1 VTEPQHGDRP
11 HSPGPSLLPIGFAAG
26 IACIL
31 VGLIINPKVIVP
43 IGAVIAVVCGFL
55 WARDATTEFRSEPVA
70 PIEPER
76 GEVRESTDAPAIPAD
91 QGEAAMPQPET
102 GERFP
107 RSRFLEGATLG
118 LGGVIGGLVTVPAIG
133 FMILPAFKDQ
143 GYPNVDLG
151 PLENFTEGKWFVTK
165 FFTHPDLGE
174 VSHRT
179 AYIRNNGPLNGKPS
193 FTIISN
199 RCAHL
204 GCPVQPN
211 GPVQDNQKKDVDG
224 KKGQRITMIPA
235 IPAGGYGCPC
245 HGGQYDVEGNVVSG
259 PPVRAL
265 DRYEFAVVDG
275 RLILGKPYSVS
286 HVKGEGKD
294 ALIHKYKL
302 AGPGQHVHGLEQ
314 LLYPL
319 QPPH

>member
-1 VTEPQHGDRP
+1 MTEPQHGDRP

-55 WARDATTEFRSEPVA
+55 WARDSTKEFRGEPVA

-76 GEVRESTDAPAIPAD
+76 GGGVTDASAIPAD
-91 QGEAAMPQPET
+91 QGETALPET
-102 GERFP
+102 SERFP
-107 RSRFLEGATLG
+107 RNRFLEGATLG
-118 LGGVIGGLVTVPAIG
+118 LGAVIGGLVTVPAVG
-133 FMILPAFKDQ
+133 FMIVPAFRGQ
-143 GYPNVDLG
+143 GYPKVDLG

-165 FFTHPDLGE
+165 FFMKPEEGE

-179 AYIRNNGPLNGKPS
+179 AYIRNNGLLDGKPS

-204 GCPVQPN
+204 GCPAQPN
-211 GPVQDNQKKDVDG
+211 GPVQDNQTKEVEG
-224 KKGQRITMIPA
+224 KNGQRITMIPM

-245 HGGQYDVEGNVVSG
+245 HGGQYDIEGNRVSG

-265 DRYEFAVVDG
+265 DRYAFEVVDG
-275 RLILGKPYSVS
+275 HLILGTPYSVS
-286 HVKGEGKD
+286 HVDGEGKD
-294 ALIHKYKL
+294 AEIHSYKL
-302 AGPGQHVHGLEQ
+302 AGPGQHVDGLEQ
-314 LLYPL
+314 VLYPL

>member
-1 VTEPQHGDRP
+1 MTEPQHGDRP
-11 HSPGPSLLPIGFAAG
+11 HSPGPSLYPIGFAAG

-31 VGLIINPKVIVP
+31 VGLIINPKVVVP
-43 IGAVIAVVCGFL
+43 IGALIAIICGFL
-55 WARDATTEFRSEPVA
+55 WARDATKEFRGEPVA
-70 PIEPER
+70 AIEPER
-76 GEVRESTDAPAIPAD
+76 GQDAPAIPAD
-91 QGEAAMPQPET
+91 QGEAARAEPEA

-133 FMILPAFKDQ
+133 FMIVPAFRGQ
-143 GYPNVDLG
+143 GYPTVDLG

-165 FFTHPDLGE
+165 FLMNPAAGE

-179 AYIRNNGPLNGKPS
+179 AYIRNNGLLNGKPS

-211 GPVQDNQKKDVDG
+211 GPVQDNQSKEIDG
-224 KKGQRITMIPA
+224 KEGQRVTMIPA

-245 HGGQYDVEGNVVSG
+245 HGGQYDVEGNRVSG

-265 DRYEFAVVDG
+265 DRYDFAVVDG
-275 RLILGKPYSVS
+275 HLHLGKPYSVS

-294 ALIHKYKL
+294 ALIYKYKL
-302 AGPGQHVHGLEQ
+302 AGPGQHVDGLEQ

>member
-11 HSPGPSLLPIGFAAG
+11 HSPGPSLLPIGFAVG

-55 WARDATTEFRSEPVA
+55 WARDSTKEFRGAPVA

-76 GEVRESTDAPAIPAD
+76 GGVTDAPAIPAD
-91 QGEAAMPQPET
+91 QGETALLET
-102 GERFP
+102 SERFP
-107 RSRFLEGATLG
+107 RNRFLEGATLG
-118 LGGVIGGLVTVPAIG
+118 LGAVIGGLVTVPAVG
-133 FMILPAFKDQ
+133 FMIVPAFRGQ
-143 GYPNVDLG
+143 GYPKVDLG

-165 FFTHPDLGE
+165 FFMKPEEGE

-179 AYIRNNGPLNGKPS
+179 AYIRNNGVLGGKPS

-211 GPVQDNQKKDVDG
+211 GPVQDNQTKEVEG
-224 KKGQRITMIPA
+224 KNGQRITMIPA

-245 HGGQYDVEGNVVSG
+245 HGGQYDIEGNRVSG

-265 DRYEFAVVDG
+265 DRYAFEVVDG
-275 RLILGKPYSVS
+275 HLILGTPYSVS
-286 HVKGEGKD
+286 HVEGEGKD
-294 ALIHKYKL
+294 AEIHSYKL
-302 AGPGQHVHGLEQ
+302 AGPGQHVDGLEQ
-314 LLYPL
+314 VLYPL

>member
-1 VTEPQHGDRP
+1 MTEPQHGDRP

-55 WARDATTEFRSEPVA
+55 WARDSTKEFRGEPVA

-76 GEVRESTDAPAIPAD
+76 GGVTDASAIPAD
-91 QGEAAMPQPET
+91 QGETALPET
-102 GERFP
+102 SERFP
-107 RSRFLEGATLG
+107 RNRFLEGATLG
-118 LGGVIGGLVTVPAIG
+118 LGAVIGGLVTVPAVG
-133 FMILPAFKDQ
+133 FMIVPAFRGQ
-143 GYPNVDLG
+143 GYPKVDLG

-165 FFTHPDLGE
+165 FFMKPEEGE

-179 AYIRNNGPLNGKPS
+179 AYIRNNGLLDGKPS

-211 GPVQDNQKKDVDG
+211 GPVQDNQTKEVEG
-224 KKGQRITMIPA
+224 KNGQRITMIPA

-245 HGGQYDVEGNVVSG
+245 HGGQYDIEGNRVSG

-265 DRYEFAVVDG
+265 DRYAFDVVDG
-275 RLILGKPYSVS
+275 HLILGTPYSVS
-286 HVKGEGKD
+286 HVEGAGKD
-294 ALIHKYKL
+294 AEIHSYKL
-302 AGPGQHVHGLEQ
+302 AGPGQHVDGLEQ
-314 LLYPL
+314 VLYPL

>member
-55 WARDATTEFRSEPVA
+55 WARDPTKEFRGEPVA
-70 PIEPER
+70 PIEPEP
-76 GEVRESTDAPAIPAD
+76 GGVTDASAIPAD
-91 QGEAAMPQPET
+91 QGETALPET
-102 GERFP
+102 GDRFP
-107 RSRFLEGATLG
+107 RNRFLEGATLG
-118 LGGVIGGLVTVPAIG
+118 LGAVIGGLVTVPAVG
-133 FMILPAFKDQ
+133 FMIVPAFRGQ
-143 GYPNVDLG
+143 GYPKVDLG

-165 FFTHPDLGE
+165 FFMKPEEGE

-179 AYIRNNGPLNGKPS
+179 AYIRNNGLLGGKPS

-211 GPVQDNQKKDVDG
+211 GPVQDNQTKEVEG
-224 KKGQRITMIPA
+224 KNGQRITMIPA

-245 HGGQYDVEGNVVSG
+245 HGGQYDIEGNRVSG

-265 DRYEFAVVDG
+265 DRYAFDVVDG
-275 RLILGKPYSVS
+275 HLILGTPFSVS
-286 HVKGEGKD
+286 YVEGEGKD
-294 ALIHKYKL
+294 AEIHSYKL
-302 AGPGQHVHGLEQ
+302 AGPGQHVDGLEQ
-314 LLYPL
+314 VLYPL

>member
-31 VGLIINPKVIVP
+31 VGLIVNPKVIVP

-55 WARDATTEFRSEPVA
+55 WARDATKEFRGEPVA
-70 PIEPER
+70 AIEPER
-76 GEVRESTDAPAIPAD
+76 GEVRESTAIPAD
-91 QGEAAMPQPET
+91 QGGAAMPESERA
-102 GERFP
+102 ERFP

-118 LGGVIGGLVTVPAIG
+118 LGGVIGGLVNVPAVG
-133 FMILPAFKDQ
+133 FMIVTAFKDQ
-143 GYPNVDLG
+143 GYPKIDLG

-165 FFTHPDLGE
+165 FFMNPEAGE

-179 AYIRNNGPLNGKPS
+179 AYIRNNGLLNGKPS

-211 GPVQDNQKKDVDG
+211 GPVFDNRKKESRTKEG
-224 KKGQRITMIPA
+224 GELTLIPT
-235 IPAGGYGCPC
+235 IPAGGFGCPC
-245 HGGQYDVEGNVVSG
+245 HGGQYDTEGNRVSG

-275 RLILGKPYSVS
+275 HLILGDPYSVS
-286 HVKGEGKD
+286 HVKGEGKN